1 VFDGVSYG
9 ALPDEAEAEVP
20 TPTILDNLI
29 AEKKIGQTVAILVW
43 SMGKRSRD
51 LTGSKP
57 FSDFV
62 ADELVPWARSHYN
75 ITPGPNAVVVAG
87 SSFGGY
93 GATYSAFTHPEAIGN
108 VISQSGSY
116 WISKNWQTV
125 GADFEH
131 RLYPRETGT
140 MIDAFKNSKRLPIRF
155 YMDIGVYDLG
165 AAMLGSNRELR
176 DVLQVKGYDL
186 DYREFDGAHNSVVW
200 RGTLSDGLIFLLGQ
214 THG

>member
-75 ITPGPNAVVVAG
+75 VTPGPNAVVVAG

-131 RLYPRETGT
+131 RLYSSNFGLLFAKDPCGAVRQRPHSRGGQQFCFYGARIKFAMAPKLTDTSTWTEPWPHRESGRRSST
-140 MIDAFKNSKRLPIRF
+140 PC
-155 YMDIGVYDLG
+155 IGGNFGRV
-165 AAMLGSNRELR
+165 LR
-176 DVLQVKGYDL
+176 KHH
-186 DYREFDGAHNSVVW
+186 F
-200 RGTLSDGLIFLLGQ
+200 
-214 THG
+214 